1 MNPDRICRG
10 LLVRGGASETLPAGP
25 SAGDILGSV
34 KDPPC
39 TDELG
44 GGSGM
49 SPPASAGAGA
59 DSGGMDDEYSWFTV
73 IGGSVSRGTW
83 CGPAWDELSETTLA
97 RLIK

>member
-10 LLVRGGASETLPAGP
+10 LFIRGGASETLPAGP
-25 SAGDILGSV
+25 SDVDTLGSV

-59 DSGGMDDEYSWFTV
+59 DN
-73 IGGSVSRGTW
+73 GGSDV
-83 CGPAWDELSETTLA
+83 E
-97 RLIK
+97 